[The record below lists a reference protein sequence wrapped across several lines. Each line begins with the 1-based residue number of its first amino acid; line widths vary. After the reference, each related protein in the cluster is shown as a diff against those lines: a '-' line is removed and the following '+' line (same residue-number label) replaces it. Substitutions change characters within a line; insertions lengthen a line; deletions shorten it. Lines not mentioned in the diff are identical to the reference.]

1 MNKLLV
7 PLLLFML
14 LAESC
19 SFGDDPSI
27 CPYNVRMEYWY
38 AGSGAV
44 NSLPT
49 YVDNLRQYLFDE
61 EGKLLGVTTLRG
73 DSIVGWNGNLKNG
86 TYTLVLWGN
95 LGEEGRE
102 TETVQTKSDMNMNI
116 QNMQL
121 SAEKPGAPP
130 GYRDN
135 TSRLYYGTTTF
146 TVEDEMM
153 QRKRVYLSHAHA
165 ALSVTVRWMTDEP
178 MDGLFRMRLKGI
190 PAIYGFAG
198 GKEETVPAGDG
209 TYTIPRVERTVTYHE
224 TRAAK
229 NYEGEV
235 LGQFVT
241 FRYAAST
248 HQLWS
253 LWRDGE
259 QIIKDLDLNLFF
271 NRLPMNMDTNMEQE
285 FDLLVTVYDDKIIV
299 TQATAADWDEGGAIG

>member
-1 MNKLLV
+1 MNKWIV
-7 PLLLFML
+7 SLLLFML

-19 SFGDDPSI
+19 SFGDDPSP

-49 YVDNLRQYLFDE
+49 YVDNLRQYLFDS
-61 EGKLLGVTTLRG
+61 EGELLGVSTLRG
-73 DSIVGWNGNLKNG
+73 DSITGWNGNLTNG
-86 TYTLVLWGN
+86 TYTLVLWAN

-102 TETVQTKSDMNMNI
+102 TETVQTKSDKMNI
-116 QNMQL
+116 TDMLL
-121 SAEKPGAPP
+121 SAEKEGAPP

-135 TSRLYYGTTTF
+135 TARLYYGTTTF
-146 TVEDEMM
+146 TVEDEIM

-165 ALSVTVRWMTDEP
+165 ALSITVRWMTDEP
-178 MDGLFRMRLKGI
+178 VDGLFRMRLKGI
-190 PAIYGFAG
+190 PAIYGFTG
-198 GKEETVPAGDG
+198 GHEETVPSGDG
-209 TYTIPRVERTVTYHE
+209 TYTLPRVERTITYHE
-224 TRAAK
+224 ARAAR

-235 LGQFVT
+235 IGEFVT
-241 FRYAAST
+241 FRYTAGT

-259 QIIKDLDLNLFF
+259 QIIRDLDLNLFF
-271 NRLPMNMDTNMEQE
+271 SRLPMNMDTNMEQE
-285 FDLLVTVYDDKIIV
+285 FDLLISVFADKIVV